1 MIGGATGL
9 GGTFGS
15 SASYQ
20 AGGLGAL
27 IGAVRLEFEAAA
39 LGALFGDRSQP
50 ARFPVLGAALAGEI
64 SRAGLN
70 DLYGNLID
78 APLTGRGLAD
88 ALMYGSG
95 GSPALDAA
103 AWLNRGRVVDLLG

>member
-1 MIGGATGL
+1 MIGSTSSL
-9 GGTFGS
+9 GGTFGATGS
-15 SASYQ
+15 LQ

-27 IGAVRLEFEAAA
+27 IGAVRLEFESAA
-39 LGALFGDRSQP
+39 LGTLFGERSQP
-50 ARFPVLGAALAGEI
+50 ARFPVLGAALAGAI

-78 APLTGRGLAD
+78 APLTGQGLAD
-88 ALMYGSG
+88 ALIYGSG

-103 AWLNRGRVVDLLG
+103 AWLNRGLVVDLLG